1 MPKTLGRNPRSRTP
15 GWELEGWTLG
25 WDPWVG
31 TWGGTLVWDPGIKPY
46 SRTLGRDP
54 RVGPWSGTPEWDSHV
69 CFYKITVFFVWITRS
84 LNLLIIFVS
93 INVFPISAKI
103 RLLIS
108 CLIQFT
114 TLKYFGVKFKCHMW
128 IKRITDSKEHEW
140 FIQEHWITDK
150 GFSLRYYCH
159 YSS

>member
-1 MPKTLGRNPRSRTP
+1 MPETLGRNPRSRTP

-25 WDPWVG
+25 WDPRVG
-31 TWGGTLVWDPGIKPY
+31 PWGGTLVWDPRIKPY

-54 RVGPWSGTPEWDSHV
+54 RVGPWGGTLVWDPRIKPYSRTLGRDPRVGPWGGTPEWDSHV
-69 CFYKITVFFVWITRS
+69 CFYKITVFFVWITRR

-108 CLIQFT
+108 CLI
-114 TLKYFGVKFKCHMW
+114 
-128 IKRITDSKEHEW
+128 
-140 FIQEHWITDK
+140 
-150 GFSLRYYCH
+150 
-159 YSS
+159 